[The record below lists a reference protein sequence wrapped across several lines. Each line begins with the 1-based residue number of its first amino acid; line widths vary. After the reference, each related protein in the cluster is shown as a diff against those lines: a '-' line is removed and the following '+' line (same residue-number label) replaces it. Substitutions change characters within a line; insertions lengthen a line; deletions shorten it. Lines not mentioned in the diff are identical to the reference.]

1 MTEEREAVPGVGAA
15 VHDTARDRY
24 GRVAAHEGPHL
35 QVRPFSG
42 GRTWTADPEHL
53 RSLGQDELL
62 KILVAEANAR
72 SARGRH
78 GR

>member
-1 MTEEREAVPGVGAA
+1 VTEEPEEAPGVGAA

-24 GRVAAHEGPHL
+24 GRIAGHEGPHL

-42 GRTWTADPEHL
+42 GRTWTADPDHL
-53 RSLGQDELL
+53 RPLSQDELL

-72 SARGRH
+72 SRRS
-78 GR
+78 R